1 MRMIWKCA
9 VALSL
14 AGALVLPG
22 ATRVRG
28 QDTQIYMPE
37 QSEAK
42 AKEVLAQAIQALGG
56 SAYLNVQDS
65 TCEGR
70 MSSFG
75 HSGDLTGFGTFT
87 DFWKMP
93 DKDRTEH
100 SKRGNIVE
108 VFDGKEGWVLDKG
121 GVSDAPASAV
131 ADFQGQLQR
140 ELDHIFRYRLKEPG
154 MVFRYAGP
162 DVVDL
167 KEADWVELT
176 DSDGHTYRIA
186 IAKLT
191 HLPIRKETVLQDSTT
206 RIRIEEIEYY
216 SNYQTVQGIQT
227 PFQMTRTH
235 NDLKVFQVFYNTCK
249 FNTGLQDSFF
259 TKASLEERASQVL
272 KKKIF

>member
-1 MRMIWKCA
+1 MRIIRECA
-9 VALSL
+9 VLLALV
-14 AGALVLPG
+14 GALLLPG
-22 ATRVRG
+22 APRMRA
-28 QDTQIYMPE
+28 QDTQVYMPE

-70 MSSFG
+70 LSSFG
-75 HSGDLTGFGTFT
+75 HSGDLAGFGTFT

-100 SKRGNIVE
+100 SKKGNIVE
-108 VFDGKEGWVLDKG
+108 VFNGKEGWVLDKG
-121 GVSDAPASAV
+121 GVSDAPASAE

-140 ELDHIFRYRLKEPG
+140 DLDHILRYRLKEEG
-154 MVFRYAGP
+154 MVFRYGGP

-167 KEADWVELT
+167 KEVDWVELT
-176 DSDGHTYRIA
+176 DRGGQTLRIA

-191 HLPIRKETVLQDSTT
+191 HLPVRKVAVLQDSTT
-206 RIRIEEIEYY
+206 QIRIEEIEYY

-227 PFQMTRTH
+227 PFQMTRTR
-235 NDLKVFQVFYNTCK
+235 NDLKVFQVFFNTCK

-259 TKASLEERASQVL
+259 TKGSLEERASQVL
-272 KKKIF
+272 KKKIL